1 MQFADGFQSLV
12 CLPHPSGQPSVPG
25 KGKFLLTLSI
35 VSEIDGPEKNTF
47 HTPTPNN
54 AKITATTII
63 FLNIFS
69 SPILF
74 LKSMRPTLKKCKNMN
89 FFSKYGY
96 INKEKGGF
104 YMNIVQKT
112 ALVLTVIGALNWGMI
127 GLFNFDLVATIF
139 GSMTIVTRTI
149 YTLVGIAGLINIM
162 LFFVDLDEM
171 VVIDNREKAR

>member
-1 MQFADGFQSLV
+1 MNVFF
-12 CLPHPSGQPSVPG
+12 
-25 KGKFLLTLSI
+25 
-35 VSEIDGPEKNTF
+35 
-47 HTPTPNN
+47 
-54 AKITATTII
+54 KI
-63 FLNIFS
+63 
-69 SPILF
+69 
-74 LKSMRPTLKKCKNMN
+74 
-89 FFSKYGY
+89 GY

-112 ALVLTVIGALNWGMI
+112 ALVLTVIGALNWGLI

-139 GSMTIVTRTI
+139 GSMTIVSRTI